1 MSAENRI
8 CFFSGDITRN
18 GGTERVAAMIA
29 NGLSDRGFW
38 VCFLSL
44 VEQKPTPF
52 FDISSAVPRYVLKGD
67 GKWVSPG
74 PGYLPLVP
82 KLRKFLK
89 QQEIKVLI
97 DIDIVLDVL
106 SLPAAAGRETKVISW
121 EHFNVLY
128 EREFLYRRAILHLTA
143 RFSDYIVTL
152 TRQDQENYEKL
163 LHRKGRIAFIYNPI
177 EVEVFSEG
185 KEENAFIRK
194 EKQRIEVREQEEKKQ
209 KEADQ
214 KRAEQEE
221 KEQKEV
227 EQKTPDQ
234 EQAEQKEKALI
245 TVGRL
250 IERKGI
256 DMLAGIAPRLLKKHR
271 DWKWYV
277 LGDGDLRGLLEETIA
292 QYGLEEQLI
301 LTGNV
306 TNVEDYLKK
315 SAIYV
320 MMSRI
325 EGLPMCLLE
334 AARCDLPC
342 VSFDIPTGPSE
353 IIEQGKNGFLIPAFD
368 VERMEEI
375 LDRLMEEDAAL
386 KQLTETA
393 AGYRKTL
400 EAKFSKEAILNQWE
414 ELLGKL

>member
-1 MSAENRI
+1 MSEENRI

-18 GGTERVAAMIA
+18 GGTERVAVMIA
-29 NGLSDRGFW
+29 NGLSNRGFS

-44 VEQKPTPF
+44 VEQKENPF
-52 FDISSAVPRYVLKGD
+52 FDISEAVPRYVLKED
-67 GKWVSPG
+67 GNWVLPG
-74 PGYLPLVP
+74 PGYLPMVP
-82 KLRKFLK
+82 KLWKFLK

-121 EHFNVLY
+121 EHFNVPY

-163 LHRKGRIAFIYNPI
+163 LHRKGRITFIYNPI
-177 EVEVFSEG
+177 EPKKFSETKKEKAFQG
-185 KEENAFIRK
+185 KERR
-194 EKQRIEVREQEEKKQ
+194 RIEAIEQNT
-209 KEADQ
+209 ADQ
-214 KRAEQEE
+214 ER
-221 KEQKEV
+221 
-227 EQKTPDQ
+227 
-234 EQAEQKEKALI
+234 AEQKEKALI

-256 DMLAGIAPRLLKKHR
+256 DMLAKIAPRLLKKHK

-277 LGDGDLRGLLEETIA
+277 LGDGELRGLLEETVA
-292 QYGLEEQLI
+292 KYGLEKQLI

-306 TNVEDYLKK
+306 TNVEAYLKK
-315 SAIYV
+315 SSIYV
-320 MMSRI
+320 MTSRI

-334 AARCDLPC
+334 AAGCDLPC
-342 VSFDIPTGPSE
+342 VSFDIPTGPAE
-353 IIEQGKNGFLIPAFD
+353 IIEQGKNGFLISAFD
-368 VERMEEI
+368 VEKMEKT

-386 KQLTETA
+386 NELTEAA

-400 EAKFSKEAILNQWE
+400 EAKFSKEAILDQWE

>member
-18 GGTERVAAMIA
+18 GGTERVAVMIA
-29 NGLSDRGFW
+29 NGLSNRGFS

-44 VEQKPTPF
+44 VEQKENPF
-52 FDISSAVPRYVLKGD
+52 FDISEAVPRYVLKED
-67 GKWVSPG
+67 GNWVLPG
-74 PGYLPLVP
+74 PGYLPMVP

-121 EHFNVLY
+121 EHFNVPY

-163 LHRKGRIAFIYNPI
+163 LHRKGRITFIYNPI
-177 EVEVFSEG
+177 EPKKFSETKKEKAFQG
-185 KEENAFIRK
+185 KERR
-194 EKQRIEVREQEEKKQ
+194 RIEAIEQNT
-209 KEADQ
+209 ADQ
-214 KRAEQEE
+214 ER
-221 KEQKEV
+221 
-227 EQKTPDQ
+227 
-234 EQAEQKEKALI
+234 AEQKEKALI

-256 DMLAGIAPRLLKKHR
+256 DMLAKIAPRLLKKHK

-277 LGDGDLRGLLEETIA
+277 LGDGELRGLLEETVA
-292 QYGLEEQLI
+292 KYGLEKQLI

-306 TNVEDYLKK
+306 TNVEAYLKK
-315 SAIYV
+315 SSIYV
-320 MMSRI
+320 MTSRI

-334 AARCDLPC
+334 AAGCDLPC
-342 VSFDIPTGPSE
+342 VSFDIPTGPAE
-353 IIEQGKNGFLIPAFD
+353 IIEQGKNGFLISAFD
-368 VERMEEI
+368 VEKMEKT

-386 KQLTETA
+386 NELTEAA

-400 EAKFSKEAILNQWE
+400 EAKFSKEAILDQWE

>member
-29 NGLSDRGFW
+29 NGLSQRGFS

-44 VEQKPTPF
+44 VEQKKIPF
-52 FDISSAVPRYVLKGD
+52 FDISAAVPRYVLKED

-74 PGYLPLVP
+74 PGYLPMVP

-121 EHFNVLY
+121 EHFNVPY

-163 LHRKGRIAFIYNPI
+163 LHRKGRITFIYNPI
-177 EVEVFSEG
+177 EPKKFSETKKEKAFQG
-185 KEENAFIRK
+185 KERR
-194 EKQRIEVREQEEKKQ
+194 RIEAIEQNT
-209 KEADQ
+209 ADQ
-214 KRAEQEE
+214 ER
-221 KEQKEV
+221 
-227 EQKTPDQ
+227 
-234 EQAEQKEKALI
+234 AEQKEKALI

-256 DMLAGIAPRLLKKHR
+256 DMLAGMAPRLLKKHK

-277 LGDGDLRGLLEETIA
+277 LGDGELRGLLKETITK
-292 QYGLEEQLI
+292 YGLEKQLV

-306 TNVEDYLKK
+306 TNVEAYLKK
-315 SAIYV
+315 SSIYV
-320 MMSRI
+320 MTSRI

-334 AARCDLPC
+334 AAGCDLPC

-353 IIEQGKNGFLIPAFD
+353 IIEQGKNGFLISAFD
-368 VERMEEI
+368 VEKMEET

-386 KQLTETA
+386 KELTEAA

-400 EAKFSKEAILNQWE
+400 EAKFGKEAILDQWE
-414 ELLGKL
+414 KLLGKL

>member
-18 GGTERVAAMIA
+18 GGTERVAVMIA
-29 NGLSDRGFW
+29 NGLSNRGFS

-44 VEQKPTPF
+44 VEQKENPF
-52 FDISSAVPRYVLKGD
+52 FDISEAVPRYVLKED
-67 GKWVSPG
+67 GNWVLPG
-74 PGYLPLVP
+74 PGYLPMVP

-121 EHFNVLY
+121 EHFNVPY

-163 LHRKGRIAFIYNPI
+163 LHRKGRITFIYNPI
-177 EVEVFSEG
+177 EPKKFSETKKEKAFQG
-185 KEENAFIRK
+185 KERR
-194 EKQRIEVREQEEKKQ
+194 RIEAIEQNT
-209 KEADQ
+209 ADQ
-214 KRAEQEE
+214 ER
-221 KEQKEV
+221 
-227 EQKTPDQ
+227 
-234 EQAEQKEKALI
+234 AEQKEKALI

-256 DMLAGIAPRLLKKHR
+256 DMLAKIAPRLLKKHK

-277 LGDGDLRGLLEETIA
+277 LGDGELRGLLEETVA
-292 QYGLEEQLI
+292 KYGLEKQLI

-306 TNVEDYLKK
+306 TNVEAYLKK
-315 SAIYV
+315 SSIYV
-320 MMSRI
+320 MTSRI

-334 AARCDLPC
+334 AAGCDLPC
-342 VSFDIPTGPSE
+342 VSFDIPTGPAE
-353 IIEQGKNGFLIPAFD
+353 IIEQGKNGFLISAFD
-368 VERMEEI
+368 VEKMEKT
-375 LDRLMEEDAAL
+375 LDRLMEEDAVL
-386 KQLTETA
+386 NELTEAA

-400 EAKFSKEAILNQWE
+400 EAKFSKEAILDQWE

>member
-18 GGTERVAAMIA
+18 GGTERVAVMIA
-29 NGLSDRGFW
+29 NGLSNRGFS

-44 VEQKPTPF
+44 VEQKENPF
-52 FDISSAVPRYVLKGD
+52 FDISEAVPRYVLKED
-67 GKWVSPG
+67 GNWVSPG
-74 PGYLPLVP
+74 PGYLPMVP

-121 EHFNVLY
+121 EHFNVPY

-163 LHRKGRIAFIYNPI
+163 LHRKGRITFIYNPI
-177 EVEVFSEG
+177 EPKKFSETKKEKAFQG
-185 KEENAFIRK
+185 KERR
-194 EKQRIEVREQEEKKQ
+194 RIEAIEQNM
-209 KEADQ
+209 ADQ
-214 KRAEQEE
+214 ER
-221 KEQKEV
+221 
-227 EQKTPDQ
+227 
-234 EQAEQKEKALI
+234 AEQKEKALI

-256 DMLAGIAPRLLKKHR
+256 DMLAKIAPRLLKKHK
-271 DWKWYV
+271 DWKWYM
-277 LGDGDLRGLLEETIA
+277 LGDGELRGLLEETVA
-292 QYGLEEQLI
+292 KYGLEKQLI

-306 TNVEDYLKK
+306 TNVEAYLKK
-315 SAIYV
+315 SSIYV
-320 MMSRI
+320 MTSRI

-334 AARCDLPC
+334 AAGCDLPC
-342 VSFDIPTGPSE
+342 VSFDIPTGPAE
-353 IIEQGKNGFLIPAFD
+353 IIEQGKNGFLISAFD
-368 VERMEEI
+368 VEKMEKT
-375 LDRLMEEDAAL
+375 LDRLMEEDAVL
-386 KQLTETA
+386 KELTEAA

-400 EAKFSKEAILNQWE
+400 EAKFSKEAILDQWE

>member
-18 GGTERVAAMIA
+18 GGTERVAVMIA
-29 NGLSDRGFW
+29 NGLSQRGFS

-44 VEQKPTPF
+44 VEQKKIPF
-52 FDISSAVPRYVLKGD
+52 FDISAAVPRYVLKED

-74 PGYLPLVP
+74 PGYLPMVP

-121 EHFNVLY
+121 EHFNVPY

-163 LHRKGRIAFIYNPI
+163 LHRKGRITFIYNPI
-177 EVEVFSEG
+177 EPKKFSETKKEKAFQG
-185 KEENAFIRK
+185 KERR
-194 EKQRIEVREQEEKKQ
+194 RIEAIEQNT
-209 KEADQ
+209 ADQ
-214 KRAEQEE
+214 ER
-221 KEQKEV
+221 
-227 EQKTPDQ
+227 
-234 EQAEQKEKALI
+234 AEQKEKALI

-256 DMLAGIAPRLLKKHR
+256 DMLAKIAPRLLKKHK
-271 DWKWYV
+271 DWKWYM
-277 LGDGDLRGLLEETIA
+277 LGDGELRGLLEETVA
-292 QYGLEEQLI
+292 KYGLEKQLI

-306 TNVEDYLKK
+306 TNVEAYLKK
-315 SAIYV
+315 SSIYV
-320 MMSRI
+320 MTSRI

-334 AARCDLPC
+334 AAGCDLPC

-353 IIEQGKNGFLIPAFD
+353 IIEQGKNGFLISAFD
-368 VERMEEI
+368 VEKMEEV
-375 LDRLMEEDAAL
+375 LDRLMKEDAAL
-386 KQLTETA
+386 KQLTEA
-393 AGYRKTL
+393 AAEYRKTL
-400 EAKFSKEAILNQWE
+400 EAKFGKETILDQWE
-414 ELLGKL
+414 KLLGKL

>member
-29 NGLSDRGFW
+29 NGLSNRGFS

-44 VEQKPTPF
+44 VEQKKNPF
-52 FDISSAVPRYVLKGD
+52 FDISEAVPRYVLKED
-67 GKWVSPG
+67 GNWVSPG
-74 PGYLPLVP
+74 PGYLPMVP

-106 SLPAAAGRETKVISW
+106 SLPAVAGREIKVISW
-121 EHFNVLY
+121 EHFNVPY

-152 TRQDQENYEKL
+152 TRQDKENYEKL
-163 LHRKGRIAFIYNPI
+163 LHRKGRITFIYNPI
-177 EVEVFSEG
+177 EPKKFSKIKKEKAFQG
-185 KEENAFIRK
+185 KERRRIEAAEQIKIEQK
-194 EKQRIEVREQEEKKQ
+194 EKKRKVADPKWAEKEQ

-214 KRAEQEE
+214 ER
-221 KEQKEV
+221 
-227 EQKTPDQ
+227 
-234 EQAEQKEKALI
+234 AEQKEKALI

-256 DMLAGIAPRLLKKHR
+256 DMLARIAPRILKKHK

-277 LGDGDLRGLLEETIA
+277 LGDGELRGLLEETVA
-292 QYGLEEQLI
+292 KYGLEKQLI

-306 TNVEDYLKK
+306 TNVEAYLEK
-315 SAIYV
+315 SSIYV
-320 MMSRI
+320 MTSRI

-334 AARCDLPC
+334 AAGCDLPC
-342 VSFDIPTGPSE
+342 VSFDIPTGPAE
-353 IIEQGKNGFLIPAFD
+353 IIEQGKNGFLISAFD
-368 VERMEEI
+368 VEKMEKT
-375 LDRLMEEDAAL
+375 LDRLMKEDAAL
-386 KQLTETA
+386 KELTEAA

-400 EAKFSKEAILNQWE
+400 EAKFGKEAILDQWE

>member
-18 GGTERVAAMIA
+18 GGTERVAVMIA
-29 NGLSDRGFW
+29 NGLSNRGFS

-44 VEQKPTPF
+44 VEQKENPF
-52 FDISSAVPRYVLKGD
+52 FDISEAVPRYVLKED
-67 GKWVSPG
+67 GNWVLPG
-74 PGYLPLVP
+74 PGYLPMVP

-121 EHFNVLY
+121 EHFNVPY

-163 LHRKGRIAFIYNPI
+163 LHRKGRITFIYNPI
-177 EVEVFSEG
+177 EPKKFSETKKEKAFQG
-185 KEENAFIRK
+185 KER
-194 EKQRIEVREQEEKKQ
+194 QRIEAIEQNT
-209 KEADQ
+209 ADQ
-214 KRAEQEE
+214 ER
-221 KEQKEV
+221 V
-227 EQKTPDQ
+227 
-234 EQAEQKEKALI
+234 EQKEKALI

-256 DMLAGIAPRLLKKHR
+256 DMLAKIAPRLLKKHK

-277 LGDGDLRGLLEETIA
+277 LGDGELRGLLEETVA
-292 QYGLEEQLI
+292 KYGLEKQLI

-306 TNVEDYLKK
+306 TNVEAYLKK
-315 SAIYV
+315 SSIYV
-320 MMSRI
+320 MTSRI

-334 AARCDLPC
+334 AAGCDLPC
-342 VSFDIPTGPSE
+342 VSFDIPTGPAE
-353 IIEQGKNGFLIPAFD
+353 IIEQGKNGFLISAFD
-368 VERMEEI
+368 VEKMEKT

-386 KQLTETA
+386 NELTEAA

-400 EAKFSKEAILNQWE
+400 EAKFSKEAILDQWE

>member
-29 NGLSDRGFW
+29 NGLSQRGFS

-44 VEQKPTPF
+44 VEQKKIPF
-52 FDISSAVPRYVLKGD
+52 FDISAAVPRYVLKED

-74 PGYLPLVP
+74 PGYLPMVP

-121 EHFNVLY
+121 EHFNVPY

-163 LHRKGRIAFIYNPI
+163 LHRKGRITFIYNPI
-177 EVEVFSEG
+177 EPEKFSETKKEKAFQG
-185 KEENAFIRK
+185 KERR
-194 EKQRIEVREQEEKKQ
+194 RIEAIEQNT
-209 KEADQ
+209 ADQ
-214 KRAEQEE
+214 ER
-221 KEQKEV
+221 
-227 EQKTPDQ
+227 
-234 EQAEQKEKALI
+234 AEQKEKALI

-256 DMLAGIAPRLLKKHR
+256 DMLAGMAPRLLKKHK

-277 LGDGDLRGLLEETIA
+277 LGDGELRGLLEETVA
-292 QYGLEEQLI
+292 KYGLEKQLI

-306 TNVEDYLKK
+306 TNVEAYLKK
-315 SAIYV
+315 SSIYV
-320 MMSRI
+320 MTSRI

-334 AARCDLPC
+334 AAGCDLPC

-353 IIEQGKNGFLIPAFD
+353 IIEQGKNGFLISAFD
-368 VERMEEI
+368 VEKMEET

-386 KQLTETA
+386 KELTEAA

-400 EAKFSKEAILNQWE
+400 EAKFGKEAILDQWE
-414 ELLGKL
+414 KLLGKL

>member
-18 GGTERVAAMIA
+18 GGTERVAVMIA
-29 NGLSDRGFW
+29 NGLSNRGFS

-44 VEQKPTPF
+44 VEQKENPF
-52 FDISSAVPRYVLKGD
+52 FDISEAVPRYVLKED
-67 GKWVSPG
+67 GNWVSPG
-74 PGYLPLVP
+74 PGYLPMVP
-82 KLRKFLK
+82 KIRKFLK

-121 EHFNVLY
+121 EHFNVPY

-163 LHRKGRIAFIYNPI
+163 LHRKGRITFIYNPI
-177 EVEVFSEG
+177 EPKKFSETKKEKAFQG
-185 KEENAFIRK
+185 KERR
-194 EKQRIEVREQEEKKQ
+194 RIEAIEQNT
-209 KEADQ
+209 ADQ
-214 KRAEQEE
+214 ER
-221 KEQKEV
+221 
-227 EQKTPDQ
+227 
-234 EQAEQKEKALI
+234 AEQKEKALI

-256 DMLAGIAPRLLKKHR
+256 DMLAKIAPRLLKKHK
-271 DWKWYV
+271 DWKWYM
-277 LGDGDLRGLLEETIA
+277 LGDGELRGLLEETVA
-292 QYGLEEQLI
+292 KYGLEKQLI

-306 TNVEDYLKK
+306 TNVEAYLKK
-315 SAIYV
+315 SSIYV
-320 MMSRI
+320 MTSRI

-334 AARCDLPC
+334 AAGCDLPC
-342 VSFDIPTGPSE
+342 VSFDIPTGPAE
-353 IIEQGKNGFLIPAFD
+353 IIEQGKNGFLISAFD
-368 VERMEEI
+368 VEKMEKT

-386 KQLTETA
+386 NELTEAA

-400 EAKFSKEAILNQWE
+400 EAKFSKEAILDQWE

>member
-29 NGLSDRGFW
+29 NGLSDRGFS

-52 FDISSAVPRYVLKGD
+52 FAISPAVPRYVLKED

-121 EHFNVLY
+121 EHFNVPY

-152 TRQDQENYEKL
+152 TRQDRENYEKL
-163 LHRKGRIAFIYNPI
+163 LHRKGRITFIYNPI
-177 EVEVFSEG
+177 EPEAFTEG
-185 KEENAFIRK
+185 KEENGFQGK
-194 EKQRIEVREQEEKKQ
+194 EISRIE
-209 KEADQ
+209 A
-214 KRAEQEE
+214 
-221 KEQKEV
+221 
-227 EQKTPDQ
+227 
-234 EQAEQKEKALI
+234 AEQKKIEQEAEQNAADQEKALI

-256 DMLAGIAPRLLKKHR
+256 DMLAEIAPRLLKKHR

-277 LGDGDLRGLLEETIA
+277 LGDGELRGLLEETIA

-320 MMSRI
+320 MTSRI

-334 AARCDLPC
+334 AAGCDLPC

-368 VERMEEI
+368 VKRMEEI

-386 KQLTETA
+386 RQLTKAA
-393 AGYRKTL
+393 AGYRKVL
-400 EAKFSKEAILNQWE
+400 EAKFSKEAILDQWE

>member
-18 GGTERVAAMIA
+18 GGTERVAVMIA
-29 NGLSDRGFW
+29 NGLSNRGFS

-44 VEQKPTPF
+44 VEQKKNPF
-52 FDISSAVPRYVLKGD
+52 FDISEAVPRYVLKED
-67 GKWVSPG
+67 GNWVSPG
-74 PGYLPLVP
+74 PGYLPMVP

-121 EHFNVLY
+121 EHFNVPY

-163 LHRKGRIAFIYNPI
+163 LHRKGRITFIYNPI
-177 EVEVFSEG
+177 EPKKFSETKKEKAFQG
-185 KEENAFIRK
+185 KERR
-194 EKQRIEVREQEEKKQ
+194 RIEAIEQNT
-209 KEADQ
+209 ADQ
-214 KRAEQEE
+214 ER
-221 KEQKEV
+221 
-227 EQKTPDQ
+227 
-234 EQAEQKEKALI
+234 AEQKEKALI

-256 DMLAGIAPRLLKKHR
+256 DMLAKIAPRLLKKHK
-271 DWKWYV
+271 DWKWYM
-277 LGDGDLRGLLEETIA
+277 LGDGELRGLLEETVA
-292 QYGLEEQLI
+292 KYGLEKQLI

-306 TNVEDYLKK
+306 TNVEAYLKK
-315 SAIYV
+315 SSIYV
-320 MMSRI
+320 MTSRI

-334 AARCDLPC
+334 AAGCDLPC
-342 VSFDIPTGPSE
+342 VSFDIPTGPAE
-353 IIEQGKNGFLIPAFD
+353 IIEQGKNGFLISAFD
-368 VERMEEI
+368 VEKMEKT

-386 KQLTETA
+386 NELTEAA

-400 EAKFSKEAILNQWE
+400 EAKFSKEAILDQWE

>member
-18 GGTERVAAMIA
+18 GGTERVAVMIA
-29 NGLSDRGFW
+29 NGLSNRGFA

-44 VEQKPTPF
+44 VEQKENPF
-52 FDISSAVPRYVLKGD
+52 FDISEAVPRYVLKED
-67 GKWVSPG
+67 GNWVLPG
-74 PGYLPLVP
+74 PGYLPMVP

-121 EHFNVLY
+121 EHFNVPY

-163 LHRKGRIAFIYNPI
+163 LHRKGRITFIYNPI
-177 EVEVFSEG
+177 EPKKFSETKKEKAFQG
-185 KEENAFIRK
+185 KER
-194 EKQRIEVREQEEKKQ
+194 QRIEAIEQNT
-209 KEADQ
+209 ADQ
-214 KRAEQEE
+214 ER
-221 KEQKEV
+221 
-227 EQKTPDQ
+227 
-234 EQAEQKEKALI
+234 AEQKEKALI

-256 DMLAGIAPRLLKKHR
+256 DMLAKIAPRLLKKHK

-277 LGDGDLRGLLEETIA
+277 LGDGELRGLLEETVA
-292 QYGLEEQLI
+292 KYGLEKQLI

-306 TNVEDYLKK
+306 TNVEAYLKK
-315 SAIYV
+315 SSIYV
-320 MMSRI
+320 MTSRI

-334 AARCDLPC
+334 AAGCDLPY
-342 VSFDIPTGPSE
+342 VSFDIPTGPAE
-353 IIEQGKNGFLIPAFD
+353 IIEQGKNGFLISAFD
-368 VERMEEI
+368 VEKMEKT
-375 LDRLMEEDAAL
+375 LDRLMEEDAVL
-386 KQLTETA
+386 KELTEAA

-400 EAKFSKEAILNQWE
+400 EAKFSKEAILDQWE

>member
-18 GGTERVAAMIA
+18 GGTERVAVMIA
-29 NGLSDRGFW
+29 NGLSNRGFS

-44 VEQKPTPF
+44 VEQKETPF
-52 FDISSAVPRYVLKGD
+52 FDISEAVPRYVLKED
-67 GKWVSPG
+67 GNWVSPG
-74 PGYLPLVP
+74 PEYLPMVP

-121 EHFNVLY
+121 EHFNVPY

-163 LHRKGRIAFIYNPI
+163 LRRKGRITFIYNPI
-177 EVEVFSEG
+177 EPKKFSET
-185 KEENAFIRK
+185 K
-194 EKQRIEVREQEEKKQ
+194 
-209 KEADQ
+209 
-214 KRAEQEE
+214 
-221 KEQKEV
+221 
-227 EQKTPDQ
+227 
-234 EQAEQKEKALI
+234 KEKALI

-256 DMLAGIAPRLLKKHR
+256 DMLAKIAPRLLKKHK
-271 DWKWYV
+271 DWKWYM
-277 LGDGDLRGLLEETIA
+277 LGDGELRGLLEETVA
-292 QYGLEEQLI
+292 KYGLEKQLI

-306 TNVEDYLKK
+306 TNVEAYLKK
-315 SAIYV
+315 SSIYV
-320 MMSRI
+320 MTSRI

-334 AARCDLPC
+334 AAGCDLPC
-342 VSFDIPTGPSE
+342 VSFDIPTGPAE
-353 IIEQGKNGFLIPAFD
+353 IIEQGKNGFLISAFD
-368 VERMEEI
+368 VEKMEKT

-386 KQLTETA
+386 NELTEAA

-400 EAKFSKEAILNQWE
+400 EAKFGKEAILDQWE

>member
-18 GGTERVAAMIA
+18 GGTERVAVMIA
-29 NGLSDRGFW
+29 NGLSNRGFS

-44 VEQKPTPF
+44 VEQKENPF
-52 FDISSAVPRYVLKGD
+52 FDISEAVPRYVLKED
-67 GKWVSPG
+67 GNWVLPG
-74 PGYLPLVP
+74 PGYLPMVP
-82 KLRKFLK
+82 KLREFLK

-121 EHFNVLY
+121 EHFNVPY

-163 LHRKGRIAFIYNPI
+163 LHRKGRITFIYNPI
-177 EVEVFSEG
+177 EPKKFSETKKEKAFQG
-185 KEENAFIRK
+185 KERR
-194 EKQRIEVREQEEKKQ
+194 RIEAIEQNT
-209 KEADQ
+209 ADQ
-214 KRAEQEE
+214 ER
-221 KEQKEV
+221 
-227 EQKTPDQ
+227 
-234 EQAEQKEKALI
+234 AEQKEKALI

-256 DMLAGIAPRLLKKHR
+256 DMLAKIAPRLLKKHK
-271 DWKWYV
+271 DWKWYM
-277 LGDGDLRGLLEETIA
+277 LGDGELRGLLEETVA
-292 QYGLEEQLI
+292 KYGLEKQLI

-315 SAIYV
+315 SSIYV
-320 MMSRI
+320 MTSRI

-334 AARCDLPC
+334 AAGCDLPC
-342 VSFDIPTGPSE
+342 VSFDIPTGPAE
-353 IIEQGKNGFLIPAFD
+353 IIEQGKNGFLISAFD
-368 VERMEEI
+368 VEKMEKT
-375 LDRLMEEDAAL
+375 LDRLMEEDAVL
-386 KQLTETA
+386 KELTEAA

-400 EAKFSKEAILNQWE
+400 EAKFSKEAILDQWE

>member
-29 NGLSDRGFW
+29 NGLSQRGFS

-44 VEQKPTPF
+44 VEQKKIPF
-52 FDISSAVPRYVLKGD
+52 FDISAAVPRYVLKED

-74 PGYLPLVP
+74 PGYLPIVP

-121 EHFNVLY
+121 EHFNVPY

-163 LHRKGRIAFIYNPI
+163 LHRKGRITFIYNPI
-177 EVEVFSEG
+177 EPEKFSETKKEKAFQG
-185 KEENAFIRK
+185 KERR
-194 EKQRIEVREQEEKKQ
+194 RIEAIEQNT
-209 KEADQ
+209 
-214 KRAEQEE
+214 
-221 KEQKEV
+221 V
-227 EQKTPDQ
+227 DQ
-234 EQAEQKEKALI
+234 ERAEQKEKALI

-256 DMLAGIAPRLLKKHR
+256 DMLAGMAPRLLKKHK

-277 LGDGDLRGLLEETIA
+277 LGDGELRGLLEETVA
-292 QYGLEEQLI
+292 KYGLEKQLI

-306 TNVEDYLKK
+306 TNVEAYLKK
-315 SAIYV
+315 SSIYV
-320 MMSRI
+320 MTSRI

-334 AARCDLPC
+334 AAGCDLPC

-353 IIEQGKNGFLIPAFD
+353 IIEQGKNGFLISAFD
-368 VERMEEI
+368 VEKMEET

-386 KQLTETA
+386 KELTEAA

-400 EAKFSKEAILNQWE
+400 EAKFGKEAILDQWE
-414 ELLGKL
+414 KLLGKL

>member
-18 GGTERVAAMIA
+18 GGTERVAVMIA
-29 NGLSDRGFW
+29 NGLSNRGFS

-44 VEQKPTPF
+44 VEQKENPF
-52 FDISSAVPRYVLKGD
+52 FDISEAVPRYVLKED
-67 GKWVSPG
+67 GNWVSPG
-74 PGYLPLVP
+74 PGYLPMVP
-82 KLRKFLK
+82 KLREFLK

-121 EHFNVLY
+121 EHFNVPY

-163 LHRKGRIAFIYNPI
+163 LRRKGRITFIYNPI
-177 EVEVFSEG
+177 EPKKFSETKKEKAFQG
-185 KEENAFIRK
+185 KEGR
-194 EKQRIEVREQEEKKQ
+194 RIEAIEQNT
-209 KEADQ
+209 ADQ
-214 KRAEQEE
+214 ER
-221 KEQKEV
+221 
-227 EQKTPDQ
+227 
-234 EQAEQKEKALI
+234 AEQKEKALI

-256 DMLAGIAPRLLKKHR
+256 DMLAKIAPRLLKKHK
-271 DWKWYV
+271 DWKWYM
-277 LGDGDLRGLLEETIA
+277 LGDGELRGLLEETVA
-292 QYGLEEQLI
+292 KYGLEKQLI

-306 TNVEDYLKK
+306 TNVEAYLKK
-315 SAIYV
+315 SSIYV
-320 MMSRI
+320 MTSRI

-334 AARCDLPC
+334 AAGCDLPC
-342 VSFDIPTGPSE
+342 VSFDIPTGPAE
-353 IIEQGKNGFLIPAFD
+353 IIEQGKNGFLISAFD
-368 VERMEEI
+368 VEKMEKT

-386 KQLTETA
+386 NELTEAA

-400 EAKFSKEAILNQWE
+400 EAKFSKEAILDQWE

>member
-18 GGTERVAAMIA
+18 GGTERVAVMIA
-29 NGLSDRGFW
+29 NGLSNRGFS

-44 VEQKPTPF
+44 VEQKETPF
-52 FDISSAVPRYVLKGD
+52 FDISEAVPRYVLKED
-67 GKWVSPG
+67 GNWVSPG
-74 PGYLPLVP
+74 PGYLPMVP

-121 EHFNVLY
+121 EHFNVPY

-163 LHRKGRIAFIYNPI
+163 LHRKGRITFIYNPI
-177 EVEVFSEG
+177 EPKKFSETKEEKAFQG
-185 KEENAFIRK
+185 KEGR
-194 EKQRIEVREQEEKKQ
+194 RIEAIEQNT
-209 KEADQ
+209 ADQ
-214 KRAEQEE
+214 ER
-221 KEQKEV
+221 
-227 EQKTPDQ
+227 
-234 EQAEQKEKALI
+234 AEQKEKALI

-256 DMLAGIAPRLLKKHR
+256 DMLAKMAPRLLKKHK
-271 DWKWYV
+271 DWKWYM
-277 LGDGDLRGLLEETIA
+277 LGDGELRGLLEETVA
-292 QYGLEEQLI
+292 KYGLEKQLI

-306 TNVEDYLKK
+306 TNVEAYLEK
-315 SAIYV
+315 SSIYV
-320 MMSRI
+320 MTSRI

-334 AARCDLPC
+334 AAGCDLPC
-342 VSFDIPTGPSE
+342 VSFDIPTGPAE
-353 IIEQGKNGFLIPAFD
+353 IIEQGKNGFLISAFD
-368 VERMEEI
+368 VEKMEKT

-386 KQLTETA
+386 KELTEAA

-400 EAKFSKEAILNQWE
+400 EAKFGKEAILDQWE

>member
-18 GGTERVAAMIA
+18 GGTERVAVMIA
-29 NGLSDRGFW
+29 NGLSNRGFS

-44 VEQKPTPF
+44 VEQKENPF
-52 FDISSAVPRYVLKGD
+52 FDISEAVPRYVLKED
-67 GKWVSPG
+67 GNWVSPG
-74 PGYLPLVP
+74 PGYLPMVP

-121 EHFNVLY
+121 EHFNVPY

-163 LHRKGRIAFIYNPI
+163 LHRKGRITFIYNPI
-177 EVEVFSEG
+177 EPKKFSETKKEKAFQG
-185 KEENAFIRK
+185 KEGR
-194 EKQRIEVREQEEKKQ
+194 RIEAIEQNT
-209 KEADQ
+209 ADQ
-214 KRAEQEE
+214 ER
-221 KEQKEV
+221 
-227 EQKTPDQ
+227 
-234 EQAEQKEKALI
+234 AEQKEKALI

-256 DMLAGIAPRLLKKHR
+256 DMLAKMAPRLLKKHK
-271 DWKWYV
+271 DWKWYM
-277 LGDGDLRGLLEETIA
+277 LGDGELRGLLEETVA
-292 QYGLEEQLI
+292 KYGLEKQLI

-306 TNVEDYLKK
+306 TNVEAYLKK
-315 SAIYV
+315 SSIYV
-320 MMSRI
+320 MTSRI

-334 AARCDLPC
+334 AAGCDLPC
-342 VSFDIPTGPSE
+342 VSFDIPTGPAE
-353 IIEQGKNGFLIPAFD
+353 IIEQGKNGFLISAFD
-368 VERMEEI
+368 VEKMEKT

-386 KQLTETA
+386 KQLTEAA

-400 EAKFSKEAILNQWE
+400 EAKFSKEAILDQWE

>member
-18 GGTERVAAMIA
+18 GGTERVAVMIA
-29 NGLSDRGFW
+29 NGLSNRGFS

-44 VEQKPTPF
+44 VEQKENPF
-52 FDISSAVPRYVLKGD
+52 FDISEAVPRYVLKED
-67 GKWVSPG
+67 GNWVSPG
-74 PGYLPLVP
+74 PGYLPMVP

-106 SLPAAAGRETKVISW
+106 SLPAAAGKETKVISW
-121 EHFNVLY
+121 EHFNVPY

-163 LHRKGRIAFIYNPI
+163 LHRKGRITFIYNPI
-177 EVEVFSEG
+177 EPKKFSETKKEKAFQG
-185 KEENAFIRK
+185 KEKR
-194 EKQRIEVREQEEKKQ
+194 RIEAIEQNT
-209 KEADQ
+209 ADQ
-214 KRAEQEE
+214 ER
-221 KEQKEV
+221 
-227 EQKTPDQ
+227 
-234 EQAEQKEKALI
+234 AEQKEKALI

-256 DMLAGIAPRLLKKHR
+256 DMLAKIAPRLLKTHK
-271 DWKWYV
+271 DWKWYM
-277 LGDGDLRGLLEETIA
+277 LGDGELRGLLEETVA
-292 QYGLEEQLI
+292 KYGLEKQLI

-306 TNVEDYLKK
+306 TNVEAYLKK
-315 SAIYV
+315 SSIYV
-320 MMSRI
+320 MTSRI

-334 AARCDLPC
+334 AAGCDLPC
-342 VSFDIPTGPSE
+342 VSFDIPTGPAE
-353 IIEQGKNGFLIPAFD
+353 IIEQGKNGFLISAFD
-368 VERMEEI
+368 VEKMEKT

-386 KQLTETA
+386 NELTEAA

-400 EAKFSKEAILNQWE
+400 EAKFGKEAILDQWE

>member
-18 GGTERVAAMIA
+18 GGTERVAVMIA
-29 NGLSDRGFW
+29 NGLSNRGFS

-44 VEQKPTPF
+44 VEQKENPF
-52 FDISSAVPRYVLKGD
+52 FDISEAVPRYVLKED
-67 GKWVSPG
+67 GNWVLPG
-74 PGYLPLVP
+74 PGYLPMVP

-121 EHFNVLY
+121 EHFNVPY

-163 LHRKGRIAFIYNPI
+163 LRRKGRITFIYNPI
-177 EVEVFSEG
+177 EPKKFSETKKEKAFQG
-185 KEENAFIRK
+185 KEGR
-194 EKQRIEVREQEEKKQ
+194 RIEAIEQNT
-209 KEADQ
+209 ADQ
-214 KRAEQEE
+214 ER
-221 KEQKEV
+221 
-227 EQKTPDQ
+227 
-234 EQAEQKEKALI
+234 AEQKEKALI

-256 DMLAGIAPRLLKKHR
+256 DMLAKIAPRLLKKHK
-271 DWKWYV
+271 DWKWYM
-277 LGDGDLRGLLEETIA
+277 LGDGELRGLLEETVA
-292 QYGLEEQLI
+292 KYGLEKQLI

-306 TNVEDYLKK
+306 TNVEAYLKK
-315 SAIYV
+315 SSIYV
-320 MMSRI
+320 MTSRI

-334 AARCDLPC
+334 AAGCDLPC
-342 VSFDIPTGPSE
+342 VSFDIPTGPAE
-353 IIEQGKNGFLIPAFD
+353 IIEQGKNGFLISAFD
-368 VERMEEI
+368 VEKMEKT

-386 KQLTETA
+386 NELTEAA

-400 EAKFSKEAILNQWE
+400 EAKFSKEAILDQWE

>member
-18 GGTERVAAMIA
+18 GGTERVAVMIA
-29 NGLSDRGFW
+29 NGLSNRGFS

-44 VEQKPTPF
+44 VEQKENPF
-52 FDISSAVPRYVLKGD
+52 FDISEAVPRYVLKED
-67 GKWVSPG
+67 GNWVLPG
-74 PGYLPLVP
+74 PGYLPMVP

-121 EHFNVLY
+121 EHFNVPY

-163 LHRKGRIAFIYNPI
+163 LHRKGRITFIYNPI
-177 EVEVFSEG
+177 EPKKFSETKKEKAFQG
-185 KEENAFIRK
+185 KER
-194 EKQRIEVREQEEKKQ
+194 QRIEAIEQNT
-209 KEADQ
+209 ADQ
-214 KRAEQEE
+214 ER
-221 KEQKEV
+221 
-227 EQKTPDQ
+227 
-234 EQAEQKEKALI
+234 AEQKEKALI

-256 DMLAGIAPRLLKKHR
+256 DMLAKIAPRLLKKHK

-277 LGDGDLRGLLEETIA
+277 LGDGELRGLLEETVA
-292 QYGLEEQLI
+292 KYGLEKQLI

-306 TNVEDYLKK
+306 TNVEAYLKK
-315 SAIYV
+315 SSIYV
-320 MMSRI
+320 MTSRI

-334 AARCDLPC
+334 AAGCDLPC
-342 VSFDIPTGPSE
+342 VSFDIPTGPAE
-353 IIEQGKNGFLIPAFD
+353 IIEQGKNGFLISAFD
-368 VERMEEI
+368 VEKMEKT

-386 KQLTETA
+386 NELTEAA

-400 EAKFSKEAILNQWE
+400 EAKFSKEAILDQWE

>member
-18 GGTERVAAMIA
+18 GGTERVAVMIA
-29 NGLSDRGFW
+29 NGLSNRGFS

-44 VEQKPTPF
+44 VEQKKNPF
-52 FDISSAVPRYVLKGD
+52 FDISEAVPRYVLKED
-67 GKWVSPG
+67 GNWVSPG
-74 PGYLPLVP
+74 PGYLPMVP

-89 QQEIKVLI
+89 QQKIKVLI

-106 SLPAAAGRETKVISW
+106 SLPAATGRETKVISW
-121 EHFNVLY
+121 EHFNVPY

-163 LHRKGRIAFIYNPI
+163 LHRKGRITFIYNPI
-177 EVEVFSEG
+177 EPKKFSETKKEKAFQG
-185 KEENAFIRK
+185 KEGR
-194 EKQRIEVREQEEKKQ
+194 RIEAIEQNT
-209 KEADQ
+209 ADQ
-214 KRAEQEE
+214 ER
-221 KEQKEV
+221 
-227 EQKTPDQ
+227 
-234 EQAEQKEKALI
+234 AEQKEKALI

-256 DMLAGIAPRLLKKHR
+256 DMLAKIAPRLLKKHK
-271 DWKWYV
+271 DWKWYM
-277 LGDGDLRGLLEETIA
+277 LGDGELRGLLEETVA
-292 QYGLEEQLI
+292 KYGLEKQLI

-306 TNVEDYLKK
+306 TNVEAYLKK
-315 SAIYV
+315 SSIYV
-320 MMSRI
+320 MTSRI

-334 AARCDLPC
+334 AAGCDLPC
-342 VSFDIPTGPSE
+342 VSFDIPTGPAE
-353 IIEQGKNGFLIPAFD
+353 IIEQGKNGFLISAFD
-368 VERMEEI
+368 VEKMEKT
-375 LDRLMEEDAAL
+375 LDRLMEEDAVL
-386 KQLTETA
+386 KELTEAA

-400 EAKFSKEAILNQWE
+400 EAKFGKEAILDQWE

>member
-18 GGTERVAAMIA
+18 GGTERVAVMIA
-29 NGLSDRGFW
+29 NGLSNRGFS

-44 VEQKPTPF
+44 VEQKENPF
-52 FDISSAVPRYVLKGD
+52 FDISEAVPRYVLKED
-67 GKWVSPG
+67 GNWVSPG
-74 PGYLPLVP
+74 PGYLPMVP

-121 EHFNVLY
+121 EHFNVPY

-163 LHRKGRIAFIYNPI
+163 LRRKGRITFIYNPI
-177 EVEVFSEG
+177 EPKKFSETKKEKAFQG
-185 KEENAFIRK
+185 KEGR
-194 EKQRIEVREQEEKKQ
+194 RIEAIEQNT
-209 KEADQ
+209 ADQ
-214 KRAEQEE
+214 ER
-221 KEQKEV
+221 
-227 EQKTPDQ
+227 
-234 EQAEQKEKALI
+234 AEQKEKALI

-256 DMLAGIAPRLLKKHR
+256 DMLAKIAPRLLKKHK
-271 DWKWYV
+271 DWKWYM
-277 LGDGDLRGLLEETIA
+277 LGDGELRGLLEETVA
-292 QYGLEEQLI
+292 KYGLEKQLI

-306 TNVEDYLKK
+306 TNVEAYLKK
-315 SAIYV
+315 SSIYV
-320 MMSRI
+320 MTSRI

-334 AARCDLPC
+334 AAGCDLPC
-342 VSFDIPTGPSE
+342 VSFDIPTGPAE
-353 IIEQGKNGFLIPAFD
+353 IIEQGKNGFLISAFD
-368 VERMEEI
+368 VEKMEKT

-386 KQLTETA
+386 NELTEAA

-400 EAKFSKEAILNQWE
+400 EAKFSKEAILDQWE

>member
-18 GGTERVAAMIA
+18 GGTERVAVMIA
-29 NGLSDRGFW
+29 NGLSNRGFS

-44 VEQKPTPF
+44 VEQKENPF
-52 FDISSAVPRYVLKGD
+52 FDISEAVPRYVLKED
-67 GKWVSPG
+67 GNWVLPG
-74 PGYLPLVP
+74 PGYLPMVP

-121 EHFNVLY
+121 EHFNVPY
-128 EREFLYRRAILHLTA
+128 EREFLYRRAILHLTT

-163 LHRKGRIAFIYNPI
+163 LHRKGRITFIYNPI
-177 EVEVFSEG
+177 EPKKFSETKKEKAFQG
-185 KEENAFIRK
+185 KERR
-194 EKQRIEVREQEEKKQ
+194 RIEAIEQNT
-209 KEADQ
+209 ADQ
-214 KRAEQEE
+214 ER
-221 KEQKEV
+221 
-227 EQKTPDQ
+227 
-234 EQAEQKEKALI
+234 AEQKEKALI

-256 DMLAGIAPRLLKKHR
+256 DMLAKIAPRLLKKHK

-277 LGDGDLRGLLEETIA
+277 LGDGELRGLLEETVA
-292 QYGLEEQLI
+292 KYGLEKQLI

-306 TNVEDYLKK
+306 TNVEAYLKK
-315 SAIYV
+315 SSIYV
-320 MMSRI
+320 MTSRI

-334 AARCDLPC
+334 AAGCDLPC
-342 VSFDIPTGPSE
+342 VSFDIPTGPAE
-353 IIEQGKNGFLIPAFD
+353 IIEQGKNGFLISAFD
-368 VERMEEI
+368 VEKMEKT

-386 KQLTETA
+386 NELTEAA

-400 EAKFSKEAILNQWE
+400 EAKFSKEAILDQWE

>member
-18 GGTERVAAMIA
+18 GGTERVAVMIA
-29 NGLSDRGFW
+29 NGLSNRGFS

-44 VEQKPTPF
+44 VEQKENPF
-52 FDISSAVPRYVLKGD
+52 FDISEAVPRYVLKED
-67 GKWVSPG
+67 GNWVSPG
-74 PGYLPLVP
+74 PGYLPMVP

-121 EHFNVLY
+121 EHFNVPY

-163 LHRKGRIAFIYNPI
+163 LRRKGRITFIYNPI
-177 EVEVFSEG
+177 EPKKFSETKKEKALQG
-185 KEENAFIRK
+185 KEGR
-194 EKQRIEVREQEEKKQ
+194 RIEAIEQNT
-209 KEADQ
+209 ADQ
-214 KRAEQEE
+214 ER
-221 KEQKEV
+221 
-227 EQKTPDQ
+227 
-234 EQAEQKEKALI
+234 AEQKEKALI

-256 DMLAGIAPRLLKKHR
+256 DMLAKIAPRLLKKHK
-271 DWKWYV
+271 DWKWYM
-277 LGDGDLRGLLEETIA
+277 LGDGELRGLLEETVA
-292 QYGLEEQLI
+292 KYGLEKQLI

-306 TNVEDYLKK
+306 TNVEAYLKK
-315 SAIYV
+315 SSIYV
-320 MMSRI
+320 MTSRI

-334 AARCDLPC
+334 AAGCDLPC
-342 VSFDIPTGPSE
+342 VSFDIPTGPAE
-353 IIEQGKNGFLIPAFD
+353 IIEQGKNGFLISAFD
-368 VERMEEI
+368 VEKMEKT

-386 KQLTETA
+386 KELTEAA

-400 EAKFSKEAILNQWE
+400 EAKFSKEAILDQWE

>member
-18 GGTERVAAMIA
+18 GGTERVAVMIA
-29 NGLSDRGFW
+29 NGLSNRGFS

-44 VEQKPTPF
+44 VEQKENPF
-52 FDISSAVPRYVLKGD
+52 FDISETVPRYVLKED
-67 GKWVSPG
+67 GNWVSPG
-74 PGYLPLVP
+74 PGYLPMVP

-121 EHFNVLY
+121 EHFNVPY

-163 LHRKGRIAFIYNPI
+163 LHRKGRITFIYNPI
-177 EVEVFSEG
+177 EPKKFSETKKEKAFQG
-185 KEENAFIRK
+185 KERR
-194 EKQRIEVREQEEKKQ
+194 RIETIEQNT
-209 KEADQ
+209 ADQ
-214 KRAEQEE
+214 ER
-221 KEQKEV
+221 
-227 EQKTPDQ
+227 
-234 EQAEQKEKALI
+234 AEQKEKALI

-256 DMLAGIAPRLLKKHR
+256 DMLAKIAPRLLKKHK

-277 LGDGDLRGLLEETIA
+277 LGDGELRGLLEETVA
-292 QYGLEEQLI
+292 KYGLEKQLI

-306 TNVEDYLKK
+306 TNVEAYLKK
-315 SAIYV
+315 SSIYV
-320 MMSRI
+320 MTSRI

-334 AARCDLPC
+334 AAGCDLPC
-342 VSFDIPTGPSE
+342 VSFDIPTGPAE
-353 IIEQGKNGFLIPAFD
+353 IIEQGKNGFLISAFD
-368 VERMEEI
+368 VEKMEKT
-375 LDRLMEEDAAL
+375 LDRLMEEDAVL
-386 KQLTETA
+386 KELTEAA

-400 EAKFSKEAILNQWE
+400 EAKFSKEAILDQWE

>member
-18 GGTERVAAMIA
+18 GGTERVAVMIA
-29 NGLSDRGFW
+29 NGLSNRGFA

-44 VEQKPTPF
+44 VEQKENPF
-52 FDISSAVPRYVLKGD
+52 FDISEAVPRYVLKED
-67 GKWVSPG
+67 GNWVLPG
-74 PGYLPLVP
+74 PGYLPMVP

-121 EHFNVLY
+121 EHFNVPY

-163 LHRKGRIAFIYNPI
+163 LHRKGRIIFIYNPI
-177 EVEVFSEG
+177 EPKKFSETKKEKAFQG
-185 KEENAFIRK
+185 KERR
-194 EKQRIEVREQEEKKQ
+194 RIEAIEQNT
-209 KEADQ
+209 ADQ
-214 KRAEQEE
+214 ER
-221 KEQKEV
+221 
-227 EQKTPDQ
+227 
-234 EQAEQKEKALI
+234 AEQKEKALI

-256 DMLAGIAPRLLKKHR
+256 DMLAKIAPRLLKKHK

-277 LGDGDLRGLLEETIA
+277 LGDGELRGLLEETVA
-292 QYGLEEQLI
+292 KYGLEKQLI

-306 TNVEDYLKK
+306 TNVEAYLKK
-315 SAIYV
+315 SSIYV
-320 MMSRI
+320 MTSRI

-334 AARCDLPC
+334 AAGCDLPC
-342 VSFDIPTGPSE
+342 VSFDIPTGPAE
-353 IIEQGKNGFLIPAFD
+353 IIEQGKNGFLISAFD
-368 VERMEEI
+368 VEKMEKT

-386 KQLTETA
+386 NELTEAA

-400 EAKFSKEAILNQWE
+400 EAKFSKEAILDQWE

>member
-29 NGLSDRGFW
+29 NGLSQRGFS

-44 VEQKPTPF
+44 VEQKKIPF
-52 FDISSAVPRYVLKGD
+52 FDISAAVPRYVLKED

-74 PGYLPLVP
+74 PGYLPMVP

-121 EHFNVLY
+121 EHFNVPY

-163 LHRKGRIAFIYNPI
+163 LHRKGRITFIYNPI
-177 EVEVFSEG
+177 EPEKFSETKKEKAFQG
-185 KEENAFIRK
+185 KERR
-194 EKQRIEVREQEEKKQ
+194 RIEAIEQNT
-209 KEADQ
+209 ADQ
-214 KRAEQEE
+214 ER
-221 KEQKEV
+221 
-227 EQKTPDQ
+227 
-234 EQAEQKEKALI
+234 AEQKEKALI

-256 DMLAGIAPRLLKKHR
+256 DMLAGMAPRLLKKHK

-277 LGDGDLRGLLEETIA
+277 LGDGELRGLLEETVA
-292 QYGLEEQLI
+292 KYGLEKQLI

-306 TNVEDYLKK
+306 TNVEAYLKK
-315 SAIYV
+315 SSIYV
-320 MMSRI
+320 MTSRI

-334 AARCDLPC
+334 AAGCDLPC

-353 IIEQGKNGFLIPAFD
+353 IIEQGKNGFLISAFD
-368 VERMEEI
+368 VEKMEET

-386 KQLTETA
+386 KELTEAA

-400 EAKFSKEAILNQWE
+400 EAKFGKEAILDQWE

>member
-29 NGLSDRGFW
+29 NGLSQRGFS

-44 VEQKPTPF
+44 VEQKKIPF
-52 FDISSAVPRYVLKGD
+52 FDISAAVPRYVLKED

-74 PGYLPLVP
+74 PGYLPMVP

-121 EHFNVLY
+121 EHFNVPY

-163 LHRKGRIAFIYNPI
+163 LHRKGRITFIYNPI
-177 EVEVFSEG
+177 EPEKFSETKKEKAFQG
-185 KEENAFIRK
+185 KERR
-194 EKQRIEVREQEEKKQ
+194 RIEAIEQNT
-209 KEADQ
+209 ADQ
-214 KRAEQEE
+214 ER
-221 KEQKEV
+221 
-227 EQKTPDQ
+227 
-234 EQAEQKEKALI
+234 AEQKEKALI

-256 DMLAGIAPRLLKKHR
+256 DMLAGIAPGLLKKHK

-277 LGDGDLRGLLEETIA
+277 LGDGELRGLLEETVA
-292 QYGLEEQLI
+292 KYGLEKQLI

-306 TNVEDYLKK
+306 TNVEAYLKK
-315 SAIYV
+315 SSIYV
-320 MMSRI
+320 MTSRI

-334 AARCDLPC
+334 AAGCDLPC
-342 VSFDIPTGPSE
+342 VSFDIPTGPTE
-353 IIEQGKNGFLIPAFD
+353 IIEQGKNGFLISAFD
-368 VERMEEI
+368 VEKMEET

-386 KQLTETA
+386 KQLTEAA

-400 EAKFSKEAILNQWE
+400 EAKFGKEAILDQWE
-414 ELLGKL
+414 KLLGKL

>member
-18 GGTERVAAMIA
+18 GGTERVAVMIA
-29 NGLSDRGFW
+29 NGLSNRGFS

-44 VEQKPTPF
+44 VEQKEPPF
-52 FDISSAVPRYVLKGD
+52 FDISEAIPRYVLKED
-67 GKWVSPG
+67 GNWVLPG
-74 PGYLPLVP
+74 PGYLPMVP

-121 EHFNVLY
+121 EHFNVPY

-163 LHRKGRIAFIYNPI
+163 LHRKGRITFIYNPI
-177 EVEVFSEG
+177 EPKKFSETKKEKAFQG
-185 KEENAFIRK
+185 KERR
-194 EKQRIEVREQEEKKQ
+194 RIEAIEQNT
-209 KEADQ
+209 ADQ
-214 KRAEQEE
+214 ER
-221 KEQKEV
+221 
-227 EQKTPDQ
+227 
-234 EQAEQKEKALI
+234 AEQKEKALI

-256 DMLAGIAPRLLKKHR
+256 DMLAKIAPRLLKKHK

-277 LGDGDLRGLLEETIA
+277 LGDGELRGLLEETVA
-292 QYGLEEQLI
+292 KYGLEKQLI

-306 TNVEDYLKK
+306 TNVEAYLKK
-315 SAIYV
+315 SSIYV
-320 MMSRI
+320 MTSRI

-334 AARCDLPC
+334 AAGCDLPC
-342 VSFDIPTGPSE
+342 VSFDIPTGPAE
-353 IIEQGKNGFLIPAFD
+353 IIEQGKNGFLISAFD
-368 VERMEEI
+368 VEKMEKT
-375 LDRLMEEDAAL
+375 LDRLMEEDAVL
-386 KQLTETA
+386 KELTEAA

-400 EAKFSKEAILNQWE
+400 EAKFSKEAILDQWE